1 MPQKKL
7 NVLSALCPIISAQ
20 MNTPSLNI
28 TKTVCAADMEKRLP
42 SRVSRKSLP
51 CPELHDS
58 YRPVDEHDFA
68 GFIRVEPK
76 DVREMK
82 RRRNAQ
88 RAIRKMNR
96 PRPTT
101 PTKK

>member
-28 TKTVCAADMEKRLP
+28 TKTLCAADMEKRLP

-51 CPELHDS
+51 CPELHDA
-58 YRPVDEHDFA
+58 YRPVDEHDFG
-68 GFIRVEPK
+68 GFIKVEPK
-76 DVREMK
+76 QVRTAKMW
-82 RRRNAQ
+82 RNAQ
-88 RAIRKMNR
+88 RVMLEEDD
-96 PRPTT
+96 
-101 PTKK
+101 

>member
-1 MPQKKL
+1 
-7 NVLSALCPIISAQ
+7 
-20 MNTPSLNI
+20 MNTSNSKMN
-28 TKTVCAADMEKRLP
+28 KTVRAADLEKQLP
-42 SRVSRKSLP
+42 TRVSRKGLP

-88 RAIRKMNR
+88 RAMAEDDY
-96 PRPTT
+96 
-101 PTKK
+101 